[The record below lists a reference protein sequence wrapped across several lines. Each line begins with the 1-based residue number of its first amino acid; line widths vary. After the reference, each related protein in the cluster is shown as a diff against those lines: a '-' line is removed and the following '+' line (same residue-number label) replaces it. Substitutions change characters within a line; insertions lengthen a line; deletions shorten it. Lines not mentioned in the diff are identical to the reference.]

1 MCFRKLTGRHTRRRM
16 RSNSPVAELRSGI
29 RGIRRFRNSAINAAL
44 RTLCL
49 RLQDAFVDRIC
60 PARGK
65 TALFS
70 PLISGGKLYLA
81 GNFKGEEVGILAI
94 DTGNWLRPRGA
105 ALLKALVSNKKH
117 SLTFYSPCLRIVSTY
132 FFFSLF
138 LSFSFYRHIP
148 FPRFPTCEQQREF
161 DRIAISEFVQSNYT
175 LFFYASMSLSIL
187 IRQVLSFFF
196 IVRVRTCGWIDK
208 RREAEV

>member
-1 MCFRKLTGRHTRRRM
+1 M
-16 RSNSPVAELRSGI
+16 
-29 RGIRRFRNSAINAAL
+29 
-44 RTLCL
+44 
-49 RLQDAFVDRIC
+49 
-60 PARGK
+60 
-65 TALFS
+65 
-70 PLISGGKLYLA
+70 
-81 GNFKGEEVGILAI
+81 GILAI

-132 FFFSLF
+132 FFYSLF

-175 LFFYASMSLSIL
+175 LFFML
-187 IRQVLSFFF
+187 RWVLAFWFVKYCLFFF
-196 IVRVRTCGWIDK
+196 IVRTCGWIDK
-208 RREAEV
+208 RREAEVWSKINNISWRIYFLKNCFEILDFMNMIIIFLPASWFIVRSV

>member
-1 MCFRKLTGRHTRRRM
+1 MEK
-16 RSNSPVAELRSGI
+16 P
-29 RGIRRFRNSAINAAL
+29 RRFPS
-44 RTLCL
+44 
-49 RLQDAFVDRIC
+49 
-60 PARGK
+60 
-65 TALFS
+65 
-70 PLISGGKLYLA
+70 LISGGKLYLA
-81 GNFKGEEVGILAI
+81 GNFKGEEVGILTI

-208 RREAEV
+208 RREAEVWSKINNISWRIYFLKNCFEILDFMNMVIIFLPASWFIVRSV